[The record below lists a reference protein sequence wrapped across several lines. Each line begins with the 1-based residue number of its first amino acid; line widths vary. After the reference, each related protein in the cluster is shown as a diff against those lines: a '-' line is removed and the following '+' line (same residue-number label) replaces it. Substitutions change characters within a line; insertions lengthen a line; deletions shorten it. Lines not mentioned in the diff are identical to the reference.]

1 MVDTGAESGRQGR
14 EGTPMCGA
22 EVVPAVEKRYVVG
35 IDLQGDCASVELA
48 LTLAQSL
55 AYDNGDHS
63 RAVALARMSI
73 HQEFARVSVNF
84 LAGPAPTRMDAVE
97 NLRTDLGQAALDLD
111 GRRWSEQAQLLRT
124 LSAAAT

>member
-1 MVDTGAESGRQGR
+1 
-14 EGTPMCGA
+14 MCGA